1 VKRGWLIGLT
11 AIALVAT
18 GCGSKDAAPPSTTT
32 STLPTTTTT
41 PIGTSP
47 AIKLTPVMKFN
58 APTAIAQRSDDDAM
72 YVAERAGRIRVL
84 RNGTVGATP
93 VLDISSDVSTDVERG
108 LLGFTFAPNSHLFY
122 VDWTDKAGTIHI
134 TEFQLGAD
142 DVVDMHSR
150 RDLLTI
156 PHPQSNHN
164 GGQLAFGPDGNL
176 YIGVGDGGGENDPQK
191 NGQNLSVLL
200 GKILRIN
207 PTANGAT
214 PYTIPYDNP
223 FVKQSGARGEIW
235 AYGTRNPWRFS
246 FDKTTGGIWIGDVG
260 QNTWEEVDHVDKDLK
275 GGQNY
280 GWSLREGTHKFAGDK
295 PTVATDPVYEYEHKN
310 GACSITGGYVYRGAA
325 IPALSGRYIFGD
337 YCTGALTTLT
347 EKGSQWNADAL
358 NLQSGQAVVPQLF
371 SFAQDKNGEVY
382 TLSGNGDVSRI
393 DAA

>member
-1 VKRGWLIGLT
+1 M
-11 AIALVAT
+11 
-18 GCGSKDAAPPSTTT
+18 
-32 STLPTTTTT
+32 
-41 PIGTSP
+41 
-47 AIKLTPVMKFN
+47 IKLTPVMKFD

-72 YVAERAGRIRVL
+72 YIAERAGRIKVL

-93 VLDISSDVSTDVERG
+93 VLDISSEVSTDVERG
-108 LLGFTFAPNSHLFY
+108 LLGLAFAPNSHLFY
-122 VDWTDKAGTIHI
+122 VDYTDKTGTIHI

-156 PHPQSNHN
+156 PHPESNHN
-164 GGQLAFGPDGNL
+164 GGQLAFGPDGDL
-176 YIGVGDGGGENDPQK
+176 YIGVGDGGSENDPQK

-207 PTANGAT
+207 PIANGAT

-223 FVKQSGARGEIW
+223 FVKQAGARGEIW
-235 AYGTRNPWRFS
+235 AYGLRNPWRFS
-246 FDKTTGGIWIGDVG
+246 FDKSTGGIWIGDVG
-260 QNTWEEVDHVDKDLK
+260 QNTWEEVDHLDKDLK
-275 GGQNY
+275 GGENY
-280 GWSLREGTHKFAGDK
+280 GWSLREGTHRFTGDA
-295 PTVATDPVYEYEHKN
+295 PTGAVDPVYEYEHKG
-310 GACSITGGYVYRGAA
+310 GACSITGGYVYRGVA
-325 IPALSGRYIFGD
+325 IPALTGRYIFGD

-347 EKGSQWNADAL
+347 QKGTAWNADPL
-358 NLQSGQAVVPQLF
+358 NVQGGRATVAQLY